1 MFFGH
6 SQEFACSYSIS
17 MTVDV
22 YGYLVPG
29 AIRAAMDR
37 LPALEDPVE
46 ESREG
51 AHTCAEKCQVIFP
64 AETPPQAHPPIENG
78 ESTTILICPRRSY
91 VVKCPCKFP
100 IAFTP
105 LNGLASRNTHICIAG
120 VT

>member
-1 MFFGH
+1 
-6 SQEFACSYSIS
+6 

-29 AIRAAMDR
+29 ANRAAMDR

-78 ESTTILICPRRSY
+78 EDNTITVGPGGS
-91 VVKCPCKFP
+91 VGGKAGKKE
-100 IAFTP
+100 
-105 LNGLASRNTHICIAG
+105 GQSRWKAC
-120 VT
+120 